1 MYGKAEPVFFTG
13 AVLVLVF
20 ICVSLAYTGQLERQS
35 FKAFY
40 CAGRAVDARANPYR
54 VEPLRSCEHR
64 VSPDP
69 LPASFVEPAPLPGY
83 AILPFAVLATLPS
96 RAAAIV
102 YALVLACATVLTATG
117 VASLARMP
125 RVAVLAACAPLALL
139 NVAFGETAPLATLA
153 LALAAVALTR
163 ERWYL
168 AGATTVLA
176 LIQPNVA
183 LPAVIAV
190 FLFAARTRAAV
201 AITAAALALTT
212 IVVPGLSTSIE
223 YLRDVLPAMFRAELV
238 ASDQFS
244 FARVLFELGVPVA
257 ACATIA
263 RLAFAV
269 MLVGSIAVA
278 RVIAGRHA
286 RPDALVL
293 VPPAV
298 ALLGSLY
305 VHDLQVIAALP
316 AAFVI
321 AYLLRRSSYR
331 FVAGAA
337 LLLLVPVW
345 TQSLGRAAAALD
357 AIAGT
362 AGSFCVSR
370 GEFVRRIA
378 ASALGGLAIVA
389 CIAVLQ
395 RVEPPIRTPANVSAQ
410 IAAPNSP
417 AANAWGAYLRANP
430 SRTQSR
436 YVMQLPTWLGLVL
449 LTLASLRLT
458 RGRTRHAS
466 SAARAAPVP

>member
-20 ICVSLAYTGQLERQS
+20 ICLSLANTGQLERQS

-54 VEPLRSCEHR
+54 VEPLRSCER
-64 VSPDP
+64 GVSPDP
-69 LPASFVEPAPLPGY
+69 LPSSFVEPAPLPGY

-102 YALVLACATVLTATG
+102 YALVLACATVLTATS
-117 VASLARMP
+117 VASLARMS
-125 RVAVLAACAPLALL
+125 RLAVLAAFAPLALL

-153 LALAAVALTR
+153 LALAAVALIR
-163 ERWYL
+163 ERWHL
-168 AGATTVLA
+168 AGAATVLA
-176 LIQPNVA
+176 LVQPNVA

-190 FLFAARTRAAV
+190 FLFAPRTRAAV
-201 AITAAALALTT
+201 TIAAAALVLTT
-212 IVVPGLSTSIE
+212 VLALGPATSIE

-244 FARVLFELGVPVA
+244 FARVLFELGLPAA

-263 RLAFAV
+263 RLAFVV
-269 MLVGSIAVA
+269 MLVGSI
-278 RVIAGRHA
+278 VIAHAIARRHA
-286 RPDALVL
+286 RRDALVL

-305 VHDLQVIAALP
+305 VHDLQIIAALP

-321 AYLLRRSSYR
+321 AYLLRISSYR
-331 FVAGAA
+331 IVAAAA

-345 TQSLGRAAAALD
+345 TQNLGRAVAMLD
-357 AIAGT
+357 AIA
-362 AGSFCVSR
+362 AGAASFCLSR
-370 GEFVRRIA
+370 GEFVRRLA
-378 ASALGGLAIVA
+378 VPALGGLAIVA
-389 CIAVLQ
+389 CVAALQ
-395 RVEPPIRTPANVSAQ
+395 RVEPPIRTPANFSAQ
-410 IAAPNSP
+410 VAAPNAP
-417 AANAWGAYLRANP
+417 AADAWGEYLRVNP

-436 YVMQLPTWLGLVL
+436 YVTQLPTWLGLVL